1 MICGLSIALLSCS
14 FMNRPPELKQSDR
27 EAIRSIRVSRVILP
41 IVLGIAVVA
50 FLFWR
55 QFDYEEF
62 KKIEW
67 QSAAWLWLAFAVI
80 LLSIRHLAY
89 AARLHILSEGAFS
102 WRKCIELIFIWEF
115 SSAVSPTSVGGSAVA
130 LFVLSQERLSTA
142 KTTTIVLYTIVLDTL
157 FFISSIP
164 LLFLLLGPVI
174 IRPGMSSW
182 NQADGWA
189 LTFLFA
195 YVFMALYGIFFF
207 YGLFVKPQ
215 HGQRLLH
222 WIGSLRLFSRWKEK
236 IQGLG
241 DGFVQASKEIWG
253 WEKSFHLKAF
263 GTTAVAWS
271 LRFLLINC
279 LILAIVPGV
288 SELLID
294 QFKIYARLETM
305 FVILAFS
312 PTPGGAG
319 FHEYVFG
326 GFLSDYVPV
335 GIALL
340 VALVWRLLTY
350 YSYLIAG
357 VIVIPNWLRNII
369 AERRNVRST
378 SEAVS
383 E

>member
-1 MICGLSIALLSCS
+1 
-14 FMNRPPELKQSDR
+14 MNRPPEIRQSDR

-41 IVLGIAVVA
+41 IILGIIVVA
-50 FLFWR
+50 FLFWQ

-67 QSAAWLWLAFAVI
+67 QSAAWLWLALAII
-80 LLSIRHLAY
+80 LLSIRHLSY

-102 WRKCIELIFIWEF
+102 WKKCIELIFIWEF

-164 LLFLLLGPVI
+164 VLYLMLGPII
-174 IRPGMSSW
+174 IRPGMSSLG
-182 NQADGWA
+182 QADGWA

-207 YGLFVKPQ
+207 YGLFIKPQ

-222 WIGSLRLFSRWKEK
+222 WIGSWHILRRWKDK
-236 IQGLG
+236 IEGLG

-253 WEKSFHLKAF
+253 REISFHLKAF
-263 GTTAVAWS
+263 GTTAIAWS

-288 SELLID
+288 SELLMD

-369 AERRNVRST
+369 TERRKERKASDAI
-378 SEAVS
+378 SE
-383 E
+383 

>member
-1 MICGLSIALLSCS
+1 M
-14 FMNRPPELKQSDR
+14 
-27 EAIRSIRVSRVILP
+27 
-41 IVLGIAVVA
+41 VA

-55 QFDYEEF
+55 QFDIEEF

-67 QSAAWLWLAFAVI
+67 QSAAWLWLAFAII

-164 LLFLLLGPVI
+164 VLYLLLGPVI
-174 IRPGMSSW
+174 IRPGMTSMTE
-182 NQADGWA
+182 ADGWA
-189 LTFLFA
+189 LTFLLA
-195 YVFMALYGIFFF
+195 YVFMALYGMFFF
-207 YGLFVKPQ
+207 YGLFIKPQ

-222 WIGSLRLFSRWKEK
+222 WIGGLRLLSRWKDK

-253 WEKSFHLKAF
+253 REKSFHLKAF
-263 GTTAVAWS
+263 GSTAVAWS

-288 SELLID
+288 SDMLID
-294 QFKIYARLETM
+294 QFRIYARLETM

-369 AERRNVRST
+369 AERRKGHSA
-378 SEAVS
+378 SEAVG